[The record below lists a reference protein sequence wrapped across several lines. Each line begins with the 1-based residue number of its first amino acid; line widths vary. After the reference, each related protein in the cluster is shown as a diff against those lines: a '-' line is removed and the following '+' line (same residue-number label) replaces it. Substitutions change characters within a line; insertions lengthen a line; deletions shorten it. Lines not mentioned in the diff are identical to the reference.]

1 MATAKAGDGIVVG
14 IDGSDSAVDAA
25 RWAAFVARRLGE
37 PIELVHVHSPGSD
50 NENEQSE
57 AVLTAAEAAIRAEV
71 DPIEIRRSTPSGKP
85 DKVLTDLSRTA
96 RMIVLGHTTTTEWE
110 SMVRRSDVVSVANH
124 AECPVVTWRS
134 RDGFQPPDGRPV
146 IVGVDGTELSASAVE
161 HAFETAAALEAP
173 LAVLHTWREQS
184 TLTYG
189 EGSRFTDWSAYVEY
203 RKDEMLENTNGYTE
217 QYPDVDVSYRVE
229 RGKPDIVLLEE
240 SKTAQLVVVGSH
252 GRSPL
257 AAAVVGSSSQGL
269 IHHSC
274 CPVMICRARRHAAT
288 DADAEAR

>member
-1 MATAKAGDGIVVG
+1 MGTANVGHGIVVG
-14 IDGSDSAVDAA
+14 IDGSDSALDAA
-25 RWAAFVARRLGE
+25 RWAACVARRLGE
-37 PIELVHVHSPGSD
+37 PIDLVHVHPPTSGDGTDPS
-50 NENEQSE
+50 EE
-57 AVLTAAEAAIRAEV
+57 AVLTAAEAAVRGAVDRVEV
-71 DPIEIRRSTPSGKP
+71 RRSTPSGKP
-85 DKVLTDLSRTA
+85 DRVLTDLSREA

-110 SMVRRSDVVSVANH
+110 SMIRRSDVVSVANH

-146 IVGVDGTELSASAVE
+146 VVGVDGTEVSEFAVE
-161 HAFETAAALEAP
+161 HAFATAAALEAP
-173 LAVLHTWREQS
+173 LVAIHTWTEQS

-189 EGSRFTDWSAYVEY
+189 EGSRFTDWTAYVEH
-203 RKDEMLENTNGYTE
+203 RREEMKSHTSGHTE
-217 QYPDVDVSYRVE
+217 RFPDVAVSYRVE

-240 SKTAQLVVVGSH
+240 SKSAQLVVVGSH

-274 CPVMICRARRHAAT
+274 CPVMICRAHQRSES
-288 DADAEAR
+288 EAH

>member
-1 MATAKAGDGIVVG
+1 MGTANAAHGIVVG

-25 RWAAFVARRLGE
+25 RWAACVARRLGE
-37 PIELVHVHSPGSD
+37 PVELVHVHPHASGDETEPSD
-50 NENEQSE
+50 
-57 AVLTAAEAAIRAEV
+57 AVLTAAEAAARAAV
-71 DPIEIRRSTPSGKP
+71 DRIELHRSTPSGKP
-85 DKVLTDLSRTA
+85 DKVLTDLSGSA
-96 RMIVLGHTTTTEWE
+96 RMVVLGHTTTSEWQ

-134 RDGFQPPDGRPV
+134 REGFRPPDGRPV
-146 IVGVDGTELSASAVE
+146 VVGVDGTELSAAAVE
-161 HAFETAAALEAP
+161 QAFATACALEAP
-173 LAVLHTWREQS
+173 LVVLHTWTEQS

-189 EGSRFTDWSAYVEY
+189 EGSRFRDWSAYVEY
-203 RKDEMLENTNGYTE
+203 RKKEMITNTAGYTE

-257 AAAVVGSSSQGL
+257 AASIVGSSSQGL

-274 CPVMICRARRHAAT
+274 CPVMICRARRRAE
-288 DADAEAR
+288 ADAEAH